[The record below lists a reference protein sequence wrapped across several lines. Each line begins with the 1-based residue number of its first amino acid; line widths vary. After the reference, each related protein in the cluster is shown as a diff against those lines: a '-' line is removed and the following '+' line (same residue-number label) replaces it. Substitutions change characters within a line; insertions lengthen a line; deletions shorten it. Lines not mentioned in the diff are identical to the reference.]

1 MKTYLGPLDDFGMM
15 EDSSSWRPGNFG
27 KDLAAEAAKE
37 KPKPT
42 ETSEVDSS
50 LTNGHS
56 EEAEPIEPKPIEPEP
71 EPVDPAVPSRTLTP
85 DPVEE
90 DDKSES
96 TVVGGDASKQ
106 IGKNKNFGRAPCICK
121 LNCNEKLLKM
131 RHVTTLR
138 IMQVWAL
145 KV

>member
-1 MKTYLGPLDDFGMM
+1 M

-56 EEAEPIEPKPIEPEP
+56 EEAEPIEPEPIEP

-121 LNCNEKLLKM
+121 LN
-131 RHVTTLR
+131 
-138 IMQVWAL
+138 
-145 KV
+145 